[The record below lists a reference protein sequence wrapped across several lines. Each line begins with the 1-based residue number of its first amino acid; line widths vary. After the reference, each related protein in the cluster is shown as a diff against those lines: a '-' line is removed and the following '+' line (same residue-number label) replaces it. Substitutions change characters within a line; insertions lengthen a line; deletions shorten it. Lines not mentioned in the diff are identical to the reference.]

1 MMSGMYAVEDGDG
14 KSRAPLYH
22 FVASVVLFGLFLLSV
37 SNKKAYR
44 KPSSGRRLRIHRER
58 RNVRKSFWV
67 VALPKNVALFEL
79 RIAAWQCGVDITK
92 KYISFD
98 TSSEISVRNS
108 IGDTV
113 LEYLERD
120 GDGIV
125 AVKPNEDWVFDE
137 EEKLVKVTKPGCK
150 LNMAAFLLRIALDKS
165 YADPAFGE
173 KPNDLYLN
181 AMGSKWWSRYV
192 LYLQMLPYII
202 DYGVRGE
209 VPTMPGPLLCV
220 SFSFFM
226 VFLAADAH
234 PRFTYSAILTIVRK
248 KDMLS
253 FMNDLIYSDKRTE
266 EATINLISCMTW
278 APQITRSGNI
288 EWISPRRR
296 T

>member
-1 MMSGMYAVEDGDG
+1 M
-14 KSRAPLYH
+14 
-22 FVASVVLFGLFLLSV
+22 
-37 SNKKAYR
+37 
-44 KPSSGRRLRIHRER
+44 
-58 RNVRKSFWV
+58 
-67 VALPKNVALFEL
+67 
-79 RIAAWQCGVDITK
+79 
-92 KYISFD
+92 
-98 TSSEISVRNS
+98 RNS
-108 IGDTV
+108 IGDTI

-202 DYGVRGE
+202 DYGVRGGG
-209 VPTMPGPLLCV
+209 TYDAWSITLCV
-220 SFSFFM
+220 FSFFM
-226 VFLAADAH
+226 VFLAADA
-234 PRFTYSAILTIVRK
+234 PPQGFTYSAILTIVRK

-266 EATINLISCMTW
+266 EENDDKLDFVHDMGASNHKEWKHRMDLTS
-278 APQITRSGNI
+278 PENI
-288 EWISPRRR
+288 ENWGKCARLWWHSGSHIKFDVMQMEQS
-296 T
+296 